1 LRGCRRSTKIAGM
14 PSLAN
19 RAFVTTLRVHQ
30 AIYEHSGGWLGHRLL
45 IRPTLLLR
53 TTGRKTG
60 KRRTNG
66 LVYARDGNRYLVV
79 PSNGGARRPPAWLLN
94 LQAKPDV
101 EFQVGRKRL
110 RATASVIGH
119 DDPDFERVWTH
130 CDDNNGGTF
139 AAYQRKTDREIPV
152 VALTPAPDGSG

>member
-1 LRGCRRSTKIAGM
+1 M

-30 AIYEHSGGWLGHRLL
+30 AIYEASGGWLGHRLI
-45 IRPTLLLR
+45 IRRTLLLR

-60 KRRTNG
+60 KERTNA
-66 LVYARDGNRYLVV
+66 LVYARDGDRYLVV
-79 PSNGGARRPPAWLLN
+79 PSNGGANRPPAWLLN
-94 LQAKPDV
+94 LRAQPDV
-101 EFQVGRKRL
+101 EIQIGRDRH

-119 DDPDFERVWTH
+119 DDPEFDRVWTR
-130 CDDNNGGTF
+130 CDENNGGAY

-152 VALTPAPDGSG
+152 VALTPVTASS